1 MISDLTFLY
10 HFHQKKSKHETD
22 FQSKRLKIK
31 RKETKLF

>member
-22 FQSKRLKIK
+22 CGQKD
-31 RKETKLF
+31 

>member
-22 FQSKRLKIK
+22 CSQKD
-31 RKETKLF
+31 

>member
-22 FQSKRLKIK
+22 FGQKD
-31 RKETKLF
+31 